1 VGPGAYVPDTLTI
14 FDIGF
19 IVFIYGTVLRGN
31 PCDHSAETRTTEA
44 GRGRRSCRHLT
55 GARHASPGP
64 GRWAGDRERS
74 VVAVCRAEPG
84 DPAGVGGA
92 AAGLPWAVA
101 RHDLDHPGLAGQAS
115 PSGRGASQAQ
125 CGVGSDSRRPPAGS
139 VPALRGCTVRL
150 GLGPD
155 GVPGS
160 PGFMRMDS
168 SLASGWGAGRARDV
182 GGVANRADVFL
193 DQVLQ
198 RDDPLGAPAGTH
210 DTSEVAA

>member
-1 VGPGAYVPDTLTI
+1 VAYVSPLDYIRYRLYRVCLWDGDPGQLPD
-14 FDIGF
+14 
-19 IVFIYGTVLRGN
+19 R
-31 PCDHSAETRTTEA
+31 SAATRTTEEE
-44 GRGRRSCRHLT
+44 RGRRSCRHLT

-74 VVAVCRAEPG
+74 VVAVCRAEPD

-92 AAGLPWAVA
+92 AAGLPWAAA
-101 RHDLDHPGLAGQAS
+101 RRDLDHPGLAGQAS

-125 CGVGSDSRRPPAGS
+125 CGVGSDSRRPPAAGS
-139 VPALRGCTVRL
+139 VPTLRDSTVRL
-150 GLGPD
+150 GLGP
-155 GVPGS
+155 V
-160 PGFMRMDS
+160 DS
-168 SLASGWGAGRARDV
+168 RLASGWGAGRARDV